1 MGVGSRTVALR
12 GDLLFGLFV
21 WSACQPVWLVGR
33 LVGWLV
39 DDLMCWLCCAV
50 SLMLSHLAKHY
61 NFMYFLYLILFV
73 KIEPA
78 LFLPAGTGGILNAY
92 FFHAWWAKFDG

>member
-1 MGVGSRTVALR
+1 MYRAVVYHVVVYHTV
-12 GDLLFGLFV
+12 F
-21 WSACQPVWLVGR
+21 
-33 LVGWLV
+33 
-39 DDLMCWLCCAV
+39 
-50 SLMLSHLAKHY
+50 